1 MPVLANV
8 ADCCSTEI
16 EFASPAPVAE
26 TVVFVQIEKEFN
38 LVIGK
43 DRVLVVLP
51 YPATLFVYPNELC
64 HRASMGT

>member
-16 EFASPAPVAE
+16 EFASQAPVAE
-26 TVVFVQIEKEFN
+26 TVVFVQ
-38 LVIGK
+38 IGK